1 MSADI
6 KLLKTHIFKILQ
18 SGGYF
23 GRLLGWLLKNRLPL
37 MKNVLQ
43 QLAKSVFIP
52 LGLIATVSAALTITL
67 RTAALIISN
76 EEMEDIIKTVK
87 SLKNFAYY

>member
-1 MSADI
+1 
-6 KLLKTHIFKILQ
+6 
-18 SGGYF
+18 
-23 GRLLGWLLKNRLPL
+23 

-67 RTAALIISN
+67 RTTTLIISN

-87 SLKNFAYY
+87 SLKNFALLLKGISETIRNKEK

>member
-1 MSADI
+1 
-6 KLLKTHIFKILQ
+6 
-18 SGGYF
+18 
-23 GRLLGWLLKNRLPL
+23 

-67 RTAALIISN
+67 RTTTLIISN

-87 SLKNFAYY
+87 SLKNFALLLKGVSETIRNKEK

>member
-1 MSADI
+1 
-6 KLLKTHIFKILQ
+6 
-18 SGGYF
+18 
-23 GRLLGWLLKNRLPL
+23 

-43 QLAKSVFIP
+43 QLAKCAFIP

-67 RTAALIISN
+67 RTTTLIISN

-87 SLKNFAYY
+87 SLKNFALLLKGVSETIRNKEK

>member
-1 MSADI
+1 
-6 KLLKTHIFKILQ
+6 
-18 SGGYF
+18 
-23 GRLLGWLLKNRLPL
+23 

-87 SLKNFAYY
+87 SLKNFALLLKGVSETIRNKEK